1 MLPIVLW
8 QRSSK
13 QSWAGPSWNFKLVAR
28 KISLI
33 ASILGFS
40 PLTLRLYIILPHGTN
55 WHRHNTPQKSSI
67 FTYPHYKREKSRRK
81 LQGSPTTC
89 SCFAKIL
96 LILILYCKLLSVRT
110 RNAKTL
116 DPNNSIVEILL
127 STNKWRH
134 YQAVAQ
140 YATSASP
147 PWASLQNTTHYSLNT
162 FLLIKKFCSKVSLR
176 TPASLHAAKLCDVK
190 WRMVV

>member
-1 MLPIVLW
+1 M
-8 QRSSK
+8 
-13 QSWAGPSWNFKLVAR
+13 A
-28 KISLI
+28 
-33 ASILGFS
+33 
-40 PLTLRLYIILPHGTN
+40 LTGTGTTH
-55 WHRHNTPQKSSI
+55 HRNAQFLHIHITSE
-67 FTYPHYKREKSRRK
+67 TKSRRK

-96 LILILYCKLLSVRT
+96 LILYCKLLSVRT

-140 YATSASP
+140 CATSASP

-162 FLLIKKFCSKVSLR
+162 FLLIKKFCSKLSLR

-190 WRMVV
+190 WWMVV

>member
-1 MLPIVLW
+1 MALT
-8 QRSSK
+8 
-13 QSWAGPSWNFKLVAR
+13 GTGTTHNR
-28 KISLI
+28 KAQFLHIHITSE
-33 ASILGFS
+33 
-40 PLTLRLYIILPHGTN
+40 T
-55 WHRHNTPQKSSI
+55 
-67 FTYPHYKREKSRRK
+67 KSRRK

-140 YATSASP
+140 CATSASP

-162 FLLIKKFCSKVSLR
+162 FLLIKKFCSKLSFR
-176 TPASLHAAKLCDVK
+176 PRGHRHLCM
-190 WRMVV
+190 RLNYAT